1 VHWENAP
8 DHRTSR
14 TLDWLNDACEAKL
27 KERDRDWGE
36 VKYAALIS
44 PTSIEFTSRAGSL
57 RRRPCTGRDAVHGDL
72 PRLSFDWKHPFTQA
86 NRAKLRLGKGK
97 YTRRFPIS
105 LLLTTKLDTTDTK
118 GEVRQIQPYVLLGAK
133 KRLGRRAAVSK
144 YELADVR
151 CDPCDLCDIFD
162 LCDPVGPMPANTLR
176 NPIRRAADRF
186 QCKLYTS
193 TVALNIRFAT
203 ESEAKALFKFLKQ
216 KSEPGHAAAKSGF

>member
-27 KERDRDWGE
+27 KERDRDWGK
-36 VKYAALIS
+36 VKYAALMS
-44 PTSIEFTSRAGSL
+44 PTSIEFTSRAAS
-57 RRRPCTGRDAVHGDL
+57 
-72 PRLSFDWKHPFTQA
+72 LSFDWKRPFTQA

-105 LLLTTKLDTTDTK
+105 LLLTTKLNTTDTK
-118 GEVRQIQPYVLLGAK
+118 GKVRQIQPYVLLGTK
-133 KRLGRRAAVSK
+133 KRLGRSAAVSK
-144 YELADVR
+144 YKLADVR
-151 CDPCDLCDIFD
+151 CDP
-162 LCDPVGPMPANTLR
+162 VGPMPVNTPR
-176 NPIRRAADRF
+176 NPVRLVADRF

-203 ESEAKALFKFLKQ
+203 ESEATALFEFLKR
-216 KSEPGHAAAKSGF
+216 KSEPGHAAAKSGS